1 MLSSAMGTAVS
12 CTLLILLNNS
22 FLEVEAVTGVT
33 CLLEGPAANTL
44 FGSVSVCGQ
53 NLCQNTMEVGTCG
66 KRDSSHLDRLEEA
79 KK

>member
-22 FLEVEAVTGVT
+22 FLEVEAMTGVT
-33 CLLEGPAANTL
+33 CLLEGPAKTPYL
-44 FGSVSVCGQ
+44 TQFQSVVR
-53 NLCQNTMEVGTCG
+53 TMEVGICG